1 MPMTPEQ
8 LLARLDE
15 LGLATTTHRH
25 APVYT
30 VAESKEL
37 RGDLPGGHCKNL
49 LLRDHK
55 GELWLLVTLE
65 DRVLDLKALRHAIG
79 SGRLSFAKPGQLQET
94 LGVDPG
100 TVTPFAL
107 VNDRER
113 RVQVVLD
120 REMMRCR
127 PLNYHP
133 LTNAATTAIE
143 PEDLLIF
150 IRNCGHEPRVIDL

>member
-1 MPMTPEQ
+1 MQ
-8 LLARLDE
+8 D
-15 LGLATTTHRH
+15 
-25 APVYT
+25 
-30 VAESKEL
+30 
-37 RGDLPGGHCKNL
+37 
-49 LLRDHK
+49 
-55 GELWLLVTLE
+55 
-65 DRVLDLKALRHAIG
+65 I
-79 SGRLSFAKPGQLQET
+79 

-120 REMMRCR
+120 REMMRWR

-133 LTNAATTAIE
+133 LTNAATTAIQ